1 MGVKL
6 TKIDELDD
14 YRSKINGIG
23 KYQVERM
30 TVPWFDIQ
38 IVIQLYSSI
47 DF

>member
-14 YRSKINGIG
+14 YRSKINAIG

-30 TVPWFDIQ
+30 TVPWLDYNQ
-38 IVIQLYSSI
+38 IDQLL
-47 DF
+47 